1 MKGHMLFDFATSPT
15 RDQSKLLLSTV
26 VPRPIAW
33 IVSLDLRGQLNAAPF
48 SFFNAFVLDPPVV
61 GVGIGSRES
70 GQPKDTRRNIR
81 NTGELVINLV
91 SEDMA
96 SGMNVT
102 AIDFESGVN
111 ELSEAEVNTCPS
123 IHIRSP
129 RIAGSPVAMECE
141 LMQIVDLGPE
151 TGFVL
156 GRVVAMHVREDV
168 ILDAERHYIDT
179 PRLRLIARMHSGWYA
194 RTSDLLQ
201 MDRISRAGWG
211 GSKEKL
217 TRRRP

>member
-1 MKGHMLFDFATSPT
+1 
-15 RDQSKLLLSTV
+15 
-26 VPRPIAW
+26 
-33 IVSLDLRGQLNAAPF
+33 VSLDGKGQLNAAPF
-48 SFFNAFVLDPPVV
+48 SFFNAFALNPPVV

-81 NTGELVINLV
+81 DTGEFVINLV

-96 SGMNVT
+96 SAMNVT
-102 AIDFESGVN
+102 AIDFESGVSK
-111 ELSEAEVNTCPS
+111 LSEAEVNTCPS
-123 IHIRSP
+123 IHIKPP

-141 LMQIVDLGPE
+141 LIQTVDLGSE
-151 TGFVL
+151 TGLVL

-168 ILDAERHYIDT
+168 ILDAEKHYIDT

-201 MDRISRAGWG
+201 IDRISRAGWEARKR
-211 GSKEKL
+211 S
-217 TRRRP
+217 

>member
-1 MKGHMLFDFATSPT
+1 MKGHMLFEFATIPT
-15 RDQSKLLLSTV
+15 REQSKLLLSTV

-48 SFFNAFVLDPPVV
+48 SFFNAFALDPPVV

-81 NTGELVINLV
+81 NTGEFVINLV

-96 SGMNVT
+96 SAMNVT
-102 AIDFESGVN
+102 AIDFASGVN

-123 IHIRSP
+123 SHIRSP

-141 LMQIVDLGPE
+141 LMQSVALGPE
-151 TGFVL
+151 TGLVL

-168 ILDAERHYIDT
+168 ILDAGKHYIDT

-201 MDRISRAGWG
+201 MERISRAGWEARKR
-211 GSKEKL
+211 S
-217 TRRRP
+217 